1 MFKCE
6 LNEYKKLNEFY
17 TYDFLYNNLVPKED
31 TKKPTTTNPIKRG
44 DIITQML
51 MDNLN
56 LELNKDKRFEKDR
69 YLYYYEVSYF
79 KIEEKEQF
87 KEKEKSKEKTIIKE
101 KKYLKRGS
109 SQIEFFEVNGINYTI
124 KFEKLDVQV
133 SRPFL
138 ESEGAEAKI
147 AAENNEYVKKISS
160 TKSDKK
166 YSTSEKD
173 LSSSSQDQEKNTT
186 FYKNIIDTI
195 DKKKYLL
202 SVMYTNC
209 EVDGNVVTKEAVNV
223 INILGDILYYPKTE
237 DVTKIEK
244 GAKILIEVK
253 QNPSLSIIFEQMKKT
268 VNKIKILLPNEKYY
282 YFGFLNDVK
291 AKNEVDENE
300 FIKKVQDYEKQNGD
314 FKIFLFLIKN
324 NTIFDLELSDKAE
337 YSVFF
342 RNELKKEINQLKNEV
357 TGIKNEIT
365 GIMKEI
371 TGIKNEITGIKN
383 EIDGIKVNMD
393 NKINELKNELKNEIK
408 NQYSSLSDMIKNIM
422 DKLKS
427 QEPNNNSQ

>member
-173 LSSSSQDQEKNTT
+173 LSSSS
-186 FYKNIIDTI
+186 
-195 DKKKYLL
+195 
-202 SVMYTNC
+202 
-209 EVDGNVVTKEAVNV
+209 
-223 INILGDILYYPKTE
+223 
-237 DVTKIEK
+237 
-244 GAKILIEVK
+244 
-253 QNPSLSIIFEQMKKT
+253 
-268 VNKIKILLPNEKYY
+268 
-282 YFGFLNDVK
+282 
-291 AKNEVDENE
+291 
-300 FIKKVQDYEKQNGD
+300 
-314 FKIFLFLIKN
+314 
-324 NTIFDLELSDKAE
+324 
-337 YSVFF
+337 
-342 RNELKKEINQLKNEV
+342 
-357 TGIKNEIT
+357 
-365 GIMKEI
+365 
-371 TGIKNEITGIKN
+371 
-383 EIDGIKVNMD
+383 
-393 NKINELKNELKNEIK
+393 
-408 NQYSSLSDMIKNIM
+408 
-422 DKLKS
+422 
-427 QEPNNNSQ
+427 